1 MKQQQQGMVLV
12 FALIMLLCVTLL
24 GVAAVSTS
32 LSQTNMANSVQA
44 QGLTFDAAEAAIAG
58 VVFES
63 EDQIVLSD
71 VNLDDPLS
79 GASGAHV

>member
-58 VVFES
+58 LA
-63 EDQIVLSD
+63 D
-71 VNLDDPLS
+71 
-79 GASGAHV
+79 